1 MSTVRIV
8 TYNIKNGHGQDGKL
22 NLRRTAAA
30 LADLDGDIICLQE
43 VDRRRRQTY
52 FTNQSAYLARKLHM
66 QYSFGPAINYRWGAF
81 GNAILS
87 RHPIVREKNY
97 QLPTFNSKRSIQEVH
112 LMIGTSSLRVFNTHL
127 ELNYKL
133 RLKQAES
140 FIVPL
145 VNASDEP
152 GVLCGDLNESPPCPA
167 VQCLRNYF
175 RDSFDVN
182 SGSCIYTFPADVPN
196 DRIDYIFLNAACRA
210 VDYKI
215 TPTQASDHLPVLAV
229 VEF

>member
-1 MSTVRIV
+1 MSTARII
-8 TYNIKNGHGQDGKL
+8 TYNIKSGHGQDGKL
-22 NLRRTAAA
+22 NLHRTAAA
-30 LADLDGDIICLQE
+30 LKELDADIICLQE
-43 VDRRRRQTY
+43 VDHRMRRTY
-52 FTNQSAYLARKLHM
+52 FANQAWYLARKLHM
-66 QYSFGPAINYRWGAF
+66 QYSFGAAINYRWGAF

-87 RHPIVREKNY
+87 RHPIVLEKNY
-97 QLPTFNSKRSIQEVH
+97 QLPAFNSKRAMQEVH
-112 LMIGTSSLRVFNTHL
+112 LMIDASSLRVFNTHL
-127 ELNYKL
+127 ELNHKL
-133 RLKQAES
+133 RFNQAES

-152 GVLCGDLNESPPCPA
+152 GVLCGDLNESPSCPA
-167 VQCLRNYF
+167 VQCLSNYF

-196 DRIDYIFLNAACRA
+196 DRIDYILLNAACRA